1 MTLPVP
7 TGEQI
12 TIYDKDQFS
21 FKANMLP
28 IQHAKI
34 VTISGAKPFHIE
46 EKPGHEPKRKPG

>member
-28 IQHAKI
+28 IQHAKM
-34 VTISGAKPFHIE
+34 VTISGIKPSHIQ
-46 EKPGHEPKRKPG
+46 EKPGHEPKCKLG